1 MIPSKTDYPKMLELL
16 DMTKKEY
23 IREKTE
29 ILMKLDKD
37 QKKIPEVKI
46 TDEDLVPL
54 ELLRQT
60 LGQIK
65 NKFTID

>member
-1 MIPSKTDYPKMLELL
+1 MLELL